1 MRCRPVRPWSCT
13 SRRWLVARPPL
24 PGRRRRSIIT
34 AGRGG
39 APPLPL
45 RERLMPRL
53 RTSQRAAILAILGLG
68 ATLWTGCSDRSITGP
83 SARPQLN
90 LQDIRAA
97 LAAQRR
103 YTGDLMRLPGV
114 VGTAVGL
121 LPSGEAA
128 VKVLVVDANVHSLP
142 NMLDGVPVATQV
154 TGMRMAFSDPTK
166 RQRPAPMGFSVG
178 HPAITAGSIGARVV
192 DPAGNVYVLS
202 NNHVL
207 ANSNDA
213 TIGDAALQPGPFDGG
228 TNPADRIGTLFA
240 FKPIDFSG
248 GNNTFDAAIALSN
261 RDSLDNATPADDGY
275 GMPNSAIYGDA
286 DGDGVVD
293 NEEALLGLNVQKY
306 GRTTKLTHG
315 QITGINATV
324 DVCYEVFF
332 IFCIK
337 SARFVDQLIIE
348 PGSFSGGGDS
358 GSLIVTDDQNKNP
371 VGLLFAG
378 SSTQTIANRI
388 DLVLNNFGVHVD
400 GGAPPPPPT
409 PVTDVAVTSVTG
421 PAAVTQDA
429 TVNVGVTVKNV
440 GNQPVGAFDVTLQ
453 EAPDGAPFAPQTI
466 TALAAGAATTLTFSW
481 NASGSTIGGHTL
493 TASHNLSDDN
503 ATNNQASTT
512 VTVNSPSTLIHIGNL
527 DAMTSRNGSNWSA
540 TVEITVVDAANSPL
554 NGATVVGH
562 WSLLGLNS
570 NTCTTGD
577 LGGNGTCIVLF
588 PSLKKSVLSV
598 NFTVVS
604 VTMAGR
610 TYDRTLNQDPDGDS
624 NGTTIRVNRPF

>member
-1 MRCRPVRPWSCT
+1 MTHPR
-13 SRRWLVARPPL
+13 
-24 PGRRRRSIIT
+24 IT
-34 AGRGG
+34 QG
-39 APPLPL
+39 A
-45 RERLMPRL
+45 
-53 RTSQRAAILAILGLG
+53 
-68 ATLWTGCSDRSITGP
+68 
-83 SARPQLN
+83 
-90 LQDIRAA
+90 AA
-97 LAAQRR
+97 LAAIALGAFLWSACSDNVSDFPMGPSTAALGQSPDIHAAIAAQGHHTDALLRI
-103 YTGDLMRLPGV
+103 PGV
-114 VGTAVGL
+114 VGTAVAMVKGR
-121 LPSGEAA
+121 AA
-128 VKVLVVDANVHSLP
+128 VRIFVERADVRGLP
-142 NMLDGVPVATQV
+142 GQLDGMPVDVKV
-154 TGMRMAFSDPTK
+154 TGRFMALSDPTT
-166 RQRPAPMGFSVG
+166 RQRPAPLGYSVG
-178 HPAITAGSIGARVV
+178 HPAITAGSIGGRVV
-192 DPAGNVYVLS
+192 DGAGALYVLS

-207 ANSNDA
+207 ANSNNA
-213 TIGDAALQPGPFDGG
+213 SIGDPALQPGPYDGG
-228 TNPADRIGTLFA
+228 TAPADQIGTLAA
-240 FKPIDFSG
+240 FNTIDFSG
-248 GNNTFDAAIALSN
+248 GPNTIDAAIALSDAT
-261 RDSLDNATPADDGY
+261 RLGNATPTDDGY
-275 GMPNSAIYGDA
+275 GTPSGAIYGDA
-286 DGDGVVD
+286 NNDGVFD
-293 NEEALLGLNVQKY
+293 DKTALLGLNVQKY

-421 PAAVTQDA
+421 PAAVTQGA

-453 EAPDGAPFAPQTI
+453 EAPDGAPFAPQTM

-481 NASGSTIGGHTL
+481 NTSGSTIGGHTL

-588 PSLKKSVLSV
+588 PGLKKSVLSV

>member
-1 MRCRPVRPWSCT
+1 MTHPR
-13 SRRWLVARPPL
+13 
-24 PGRRRRSIIT
+24 IT
-34 AGRGG
+34 QG
-39 APPLPL
+39 AAAL
-45 RERLMPRL
+45 
-53 RTSQRAAILAILGLG
+53 AAIALG
-68 ATLWTGCSDRSITGP
+68 TFLWSACSDNVSDFPTGP
-83 SARPQLN
+83 SA
-90 LQDIRAA
+90 AA
-97 LAAQRR
+97 LGQAPDVHAAIAAQGRH
-103 YTGDLMRLPGV
+103 TGSLMRIPGV
-114 VGTAVGL
+114 VGTAVALVKGK
-121 LPSGEAA
+121 AA
-128 VKVLVVDANVHSLP
+128 VRIFVERADVRGLP
-142 NMLDGVPVATQV
+142 GQLDGMPVDVKV
-154 TGMRMAFSDPTK
+154 TGRFMALSDPTT
-166 RQRPAPMGFSVG
+166 RQRPAPLGYSVG
-178 HPAITAGSIGARVV
+178 HPAITAGSIGGRVV
-192 DPAGNVYVLS
+192 DGAGALYVLS

-207 ANSNDA
+207 ANSNNA
-213 TIGDAALQPGPFDGG
+213 SIGDPALQPGPYDGG
-228 TNPADRIGTLFA
+228 TAPADQIGTLAGFNT
-240 FKPIDFSG
+240 IDFSG
-248 GNNTFDAAIALSN
+248 GPNSIDAAIALS
-261 RDSLDNATPADDGY
+261 DATKLGNATPTDDGY
-275 GMPNSAIYGDA
+275 GTPSGAIYGD
-286 DGDGVVD
+286 GNNDGVFDDVST
-293 NEEALLGLNVQKY
+293 LLGLNVQKY

-315 QITGINATV
+315 QITGVNATV

-332 IFCIK
+332 IICIK
-337 SARFVDQLIIE
+337 SARFVDQLVIE

-421 PAAVTQDA
+421 PAAVTQGA

-466 TALAAGAATTLTFSW
+466 IGLAVGAAATLTFSW
-481 NASGSTIGGHTL
+481 NTSGSTIGGHTL

>member
-1 MRCRPVRPWSCT
+1 MTHPR
-13 SRRWLVARPPL
+13 
-24 PGRRRRSIIT
+24 IT
-34 AGRGG
+34 QG
-39 APPLPL
+39 A
-45 RERLMPRL
+45 
-53 RTSQRAAILAILGLG
+53 
-68 ATLWTGCSDRSITGP
+68 
-83 SARPQLN
+83 
-90 LQDIRAA
+90 AA
-97 LAAQRR
+97 LAAIALGAFLWSACSDNVSDFPMGPSAAALGQSPDIHAAIAAQGHHTDALLRI
-103 YTGDLMRLPGV
+103 PGV
-114 VGTAVGL
+114 VGTAVAMVKGR
-121 LPSGEAA
+121 AA
-128 VKVLVVDANVHSLP
+128 VRIFVERADVRGLP
-142 NMLDGVPVATQV
+142 GQLDGMPVDVKV
-154 TGMRMAFSDPTK
+154 TGRFMALSDPTT
-166 RQRPAPMGFSVG
+166 RQRPAPLGYSVG
-178 HPAITAGSIGARVV
+178 HPAITAGSIGGRVV
-192 DPAGNVYVLS
+192 DGAGALYVLS

-207 ANSNDA
+207 ANSNNA
-213 TIGDAALQPGPFDGG
+213 SIGDPALQPGPYDGG
-228 TNPADRIGTLFA
+228 TAPADQIGTLAA
-240 FKPIDFSG
+240 FNTIDFSG
-248 GNNTFDAAIALSN
+248 GPNTIDAAIAISDATKLG
-261 RDSLDNATPADDGY
+261 NATPTDDGY
-275 GMPNSAIYGDA
+275 GTPSGAIYGDA
-286 DGDGVVD
+286 NNDGVFD
-293 NEEALLGLNVQKY
+293 DKTALLGLNVQKY

-400 GGAPPPPPT
+400 GGAPPPPPA

-421 PAAVTQDA
+421 PAAVTQGA

-466 TALAAGAATTLTFSW
+466 TGLAAGAATTLTFSW
-481 NASGSTIGGHTL
+481 NTSGSTIGGHTL
-493 TASHNLSDDN
+493 TASHNLTDDN

-512 VTVNSPSTLIHIGNL
+512 VTVNSPSTVIHIGNL

-540 TVEITVVDAANSPL
+540 TVEITVVDAANNPL

-562 WSLLGLNS
+562 WSVLGLNS

-577 LGGNGTCIVLF
+577 LGGNGTCIVLL
-588 PSLKKSVLSV
+588 PGLKKSVLSV